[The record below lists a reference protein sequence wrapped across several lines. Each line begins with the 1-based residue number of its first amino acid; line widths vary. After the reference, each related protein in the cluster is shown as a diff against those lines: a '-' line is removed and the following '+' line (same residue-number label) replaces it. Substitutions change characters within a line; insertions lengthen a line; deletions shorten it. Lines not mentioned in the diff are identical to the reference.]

1 MWQWMQARKDETKN
15 QMFQSPHDTLE
26 MHESL
31 ELQLMKYN
39 LKEGGEG
46 ETIATW
52 DDFWHCGWKPHP
64 H

>member
-46 ETIATW
+46 E
-52 DDFWHCGWKPHP
+52 K
-64 H
+64 